1 VSNELGRA
9 GEWDPGELA
18 AFGPFQLIPA
28 ARRLERGG
36 VPVEVGGRA
45 LDVLIALVSQ
55 PGRVVGKAE
64 LMSAIWPDITVVEG
78 VLRTHVYNLRKAL
91 GDGEGGARYVTS
103 VAGRGYCFVAPVV
116 RGTSEAKTSVP
127 PSAWKLAHGL
137 PPRLARMAG
146 RDDAIPMLAAQLA
159 QHRFVTV
166 LGPAGIGKT
175 TVAVAVGHALLDD
188 FGGAVRFI
196 ELGALTDP
204 ALVAATVASTL
215 GVPMHADEALESL
228 QAFLQDKR
236 VLLVLDNCEHVVQ
249 AVASLAEHLFLRA
262 PQVHLLTTSRE
273 ALRVE
278 GERAHRLGPLGTPT
292 ETLGLDAETVQ
303 TFPAVQV
310 FLERA
315 AAAGWSGELTDDDV
329 PIVAETCR
337 RVDGVPLAIEL
348 AASFA
353 GRYGLQGV
361 AAVLDDHLRLL
372 WQRGRRTAPPR
383 QKTLHAL
390 VAWSYDRLPELE
402 RIILRRFSVFVGTFS
417 FDAARA
423 VVLDGG
429 DATESLP
436 EVVNMLVGKSLLSAS
451 VEDGAV
457 VYRLLET
464 TRVYAL
470 ERLAESGELER
481 TSLRHAILFAA
492 RLEQATDVTRPEHAR
507 SHASDLGNVRAALKW
522 CFSSAVGH
530 TTGTRLAAAAARRLL
545 DLGLVAECRD
555 VCRRALDVMGEHD
568 AGTLVELGLQEAW
581 ANSAMF
587 ARGLDQEVHMALNRG
602 VELARRLGGGDHEVR
617 LLAHLTFFLIKSG
630 DYRRGLEV
638 AEQNGGAAR
647 LASTAGKITSECWLG
662 VAHSACGHQ
671 PIAQSHLEES
681 LRLAATVDPA
691 RAMRFS
697 RSVAM
702 VTLAR
707 TLWLQGQPDR
717 AAAVARQTIDEIT
730 ESTDAVEKCLR
741 LTYGEIVFVWRG
753 EWGEAARLVDML
765 TEHVERYSI
774 ASYRGVAMALSGE
787 LLVKTGRPKE
797 GCSRLRI
804 ADSTLKAARNAAN
817 DTAFAGALA
826 EGLAATGSLDEALVT
841 VQAAIELAYRR
852 GGTWDLP
859 ELLRLKGAL
868 LASRSS
874 TDPRAVDDML
884 SSAIDLARRQGAF
897 GWELRAATTL
907 AHERLRRGGRANEFG
922 ELAAVYARFTEGM
935 DTPDLQA
942 ATRLLDPAAL
952 DSSVPRPKGTPRG

>member
-1 VSNELGRA
+1 MRGDEVSNELRA
-9 GEWDPGELA
+9 GDWDSGAVA
-18 AFGPFQLIPA
+18 AFGPFQLIPS
-28 ARRLERGG
+28 ARRLEKDG
-36 VPVEVGGRA
+36 VPVEIGGRA

-55 PGRVVGKAE
+55 PGRVVSKAE
-64 LMSAIWPDITVVEG
+64 LMSAIWPDTTVVEG

-116 RGTSEAKTSVP
+116 RGTSAPTTSAAP
-127 PSAWKLAHGL
+127 NGWRLAHGL

-146 RDDAIPMLAAQLA
+146 RDDAVPMLAAQLA

-175 TVAVAVGHALLDD
+175 TVAVAVGHALLSD

-196 ELGALTDP
+196 ELGSLTDP

-215 GVPMHADEALESL
+215 GVPIHADDALDSL
-228 QAFLQDKR
+228 RAFLQDKR
-236 VLLVLDNCEHVVQ
+236 VLLVLDNCEHVVE
-249 AVASLAEHLFLRA
+249 AAASLAEHLFLRA

-278 GERAHRLGPLGTPT
+278 GEHAHRLGPLDTPT
-292 ETLGLDAETVQ
+292 ETLGMDAETVQ

-315 AAAGWSGELTDDDV
+315 AAAGWSGELTDEDV
-329 PIVAETCR
+329 PVVVETCR
-337 RVDGVPLAIEL
+337 RLDGVPLAIEL

-353 GRYGLQGV
+353 GRHGLRGV
-361 AAVLDDHLRLL
+361 AALLDDHLRLL
-372 WQRGRRTAPPR
+372 RQPGRRTAPPR

-390 VAWSYDRLPELE
+390 VTWSYDRLPELE
-402 RIILRRFSVFVGTFS
+402 RVVLRRMSLFVGTFS

-423 VVLDGG
+423 VVLEGG
-429 DATESLP
+429 DSTEALP

-457 VYRLLET
+457 AYRLLET

-492 RLEQATDVTRPEHAR
+492 RLGHSTELTRPQLAP
-507 SHASDLGNVRAALKW
+507 SPASDLGNIRAALKW
-522 CFSSAVGH
+522 CFSSASGH
-530 TTGTRLAAAAARRLL
+530 ATGTRLAAAAAPRLL
-545 DLGLVAECRD
+545 ELGLVPECRD
-555 VCRRALDVMGEHD
+555 VCRRALDVMGAHD
-568 AGTLVELGLQEAW
+568 AGTLVELGLQEAL

-587 ARGLDQEVHMALNRG
+587 ARGLDQEVHVALNRG
-602 VELARRLGGGDHEVR
+602 VELARALGGGDHEVR
-617 LLAHLTFFLIKSG
+617 LLAYLTFFLIKSG
-630 DYRRGLEV
+630 DYKGGLEV
-638 AEQNGGAAR
+638 AEENGGPAA
-647 LASTAGKITSECWLG
+647 LASTAGKMTSECWLG

-671 PIAQSHLEES
+671 PIAQRHLEES
-681 LRLAATVDPA
+681 LRLAATVDKA
-691 RAMRFS
+691 RAMPFS
-697 RSVAM
+697 RSVAL

-717 AAAVARQTIDEIT
+717 AATVARHTIDEMS

-765 TEHVERYSI
+765 TEHVERYAI
-774 ASYRGVAMALSGE
+774 ASYRGIAMALSGE
-787 LLVKTGRPKE
+787 LLVKTGQPEE
-797 GCSRLRI
+797 GCSRLRM
-804 ADSTLKAARNAAN
+804 ADSTLKAAGNRAN
-817 DTAFAGALA
+817 DTVFARALA
-826 EGLAATGSLDEALVT
+826 EGLAAMGSLDEALVT
-841 VQAAIELAYRR
+841 VEAGIELSSQR

-859 ELLRLKGAL
+859 ELLRVKGVL

-874 TDPRAVDDML
+874 TDPRAVDDVL
-884 SSAIDLARRQGAF
+884 SSAIDLARRQGAL

-907 AHERLRRGGRANEFG
+907 ARERLRRGGKANALG

-935 DTPDLQA
+935 DTPDVQA
-942 ATRLLDPAAL
+942 AGRLLDPTA
-952 DSSVPRPKGTPRG
+952 PTPS